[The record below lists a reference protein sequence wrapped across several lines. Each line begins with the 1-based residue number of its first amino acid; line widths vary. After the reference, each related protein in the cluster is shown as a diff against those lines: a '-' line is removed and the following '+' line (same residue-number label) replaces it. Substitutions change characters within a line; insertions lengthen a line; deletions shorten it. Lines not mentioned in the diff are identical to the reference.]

1 MSLDSRRVRI
11 VEEGGGDTSVGGGV
25 GRVRAGMAV
34 GVPMGSRWRSGGME
48 RGSQWRSGREMRNGP
63 VVPPGRDA
71 TGPFGI
77 TDFYL
82 GADQAER

>member
-34 GVPMGSRWRSGGME
+34 GGADGEPVALGRDGAGEPVALGTRKEERARRASGE
-48 RGSQWRSGREMRNGP
+48 RRDGP
-63 VVPPGRDA
+63 VRDN
-71 TGPFGI
+71 
-77 TDFYL
+77 
-82 GADQAER
+82 